1 MSFASEL
8 HGLVGKSGLGVAG
21 TARLVPCD
29 KGYISR
35 LANGRQRPSRQI
47 AWRLDEIF
55 DCSGSLAAAAGFR
68 RPQLPAL
75 PAAAPTVLSIQ
86 GLRDAL
92 LDYGYLGQAA
102 DAEAVPVSS
111 VAVLERKVADL
122 MAAYQGSKYAVVL
135 AELPDLL
142 GECQVAAEARRGPA
156 GRRVLALIA
165 LCHQAA
171 AMILPKLG
179 DATLAWVAAE
189 RGLQA
194 AREGGDPVVI
204 ASLLRSVA
212 YVHQCCGRYETA
224 LHVTE
229 TAGAFMRAR
238 LDLSSPAGLSLYG
251 TAFLAGSV
259 AAARNGDKAAVRD
272 LLGQAAGAAEKLGGE
287 RNYLWTAFGP
297 SNVLIHQVGTAVEL
311 DSMQAAVRLAS
322 RVRLDRLV
330 PERRARHAF
339 DVARAYMAWGK
350 PDEALAVLLEAE
362 RLVPE
367 QVRGHAAGRQVAVAL
382 IQASGPR
389 PGAELLAFA
398 RRAGVPDVPVA

>member
-8 HGLVGKSGLGVAG
+8 HGLVGSSGLGVAG

-55 DCSGSLAAAAGFR
+55 GCSGALAAAAGFT
-68 RPQLPAL
+68 RPGLPS
-75 PAAAPTVLSIQ
+75 PAAGALTTLVQ

-102 DAEAVPVSS
+102 GTQTSPASP
-111 VAVLERKVADL
+111 VAVLDRKVAGL
-122 MAAYQGSKYAVVL
+122 MAAYQGSRYTVVL
-135 AELPDLL
+135 AELPGLL
-142 GECQVAAEARRGPA
+142 GECRVAAEARRGPA
-156 GRRVLALIA
+156 RHRALGLVA

-229 TAGAFMRAR
+229 TAAGFMRAR

-251 TAFLAGSV
+251 TAFLAGAM
-259 AAARNGDKAAVRD
+259 AAARSGDKAAVRD
-272 LLGQAAGAAEKLGGE
+272 LLAQATGAAEKLGSE

-297 SNVLIHQVGTAVEL
+297 SNVLIHQVATAVEL

-339 DVARAYMAWGK
+339 DVARAYTAWGR

-367 QVRGHAAGRQVAVAL
+367 QVRGHAAGRQAAAAL
-382 IQASGPR
+382 MEGSGSR
-389 PGAELLAFA
+389 PGAELVAFA
-398 RRAGVPDVPVA
+398 RRAGVPDGPVA

>member
-1 MSFASEL
+1 MPSL
-8 HGLVGKSGLGVAG
+8 DAG
-21 TARLVPCD
+21 ARTA
-29 KGYISR
+29 
-35 LANGRQRPSRQI
+35 
-47 AWRLDEIF
+47 
-55 DCSGSLAAAAGFR
+55 
-68 RPQLPAL
+68 PA
-75 PAAAPTVLSIQ
+75 VQ

-102 DAEAVPVSS
+102 GTEAGPASP
-111 VAVLERKVADL
+111 VAVLDRKVAGL
-122 MAAYQGSKYAVVL
+122 MAAYQGSRYTVVL
-135 AELPDLL
+135 AELPGLL
-142 GECQVAAEARRGPA
+142 GECQVAAEASRGPA
-156 GRRVLALIA
+156 RRRALGLVA

-194 AREGGDPVVI
+194 AQEGGDPVVI

-229 TAGAFMRAR
+229 TAAGFMRAR

-251 TAFLAGSV
+251 TAFLAGAM
-259 AAARNGDKAAVRD
+259 AAARSGDKAAVRD
-272 LLGQAAGAAEKLGGE
+272 LLGQAAGAAGAAEKLGGE

-297 SNVLIHQVGTAVEL
+297 SNVLIHQVATAVEL

-339 DVARAYMAWGK
+339 DVARAHTARGR
-350 PDEALAVLLEAE
+350 PDALAVLLEAE

-367 QVRGHAAGRQVAVAL
+367 QVRGHAAGRQAAAAL
-382 IQASGPR
+382 MEASGPR
-389 PGAELLAFA
+389 PGAELVAFA
-398 RRAGVPDVPVA
+398 RRAGVPDGPVA